1 MDSSAAAGA
10 GAALPPPLPQT
21 GWLLKQSGGKVGGKK
36 GVLSGNVSALVS
48 SSATHDFS
56 DLLLRTPAHALLFLQ
71 ALAKW
76 DRRWFVLR
84 AGSPLT
90 YYKDPREAEKGG
102 QPAGSLECSGCTM
115 ERGVGGHEAQFA
127 LRTAERVLTLRAPS
141 ATEMNAW
148 LLAAVACGGQ
158 ASFAKELPS
167 KLGLMGE
174 ALPMPGMEGYLH
186 KQSGGKAGGGTKG
199 EMLKKWDRR
208 YFVCPAGRS
217 YLRYYKP
224 KDWQPRK

>member
-167 KLGLMGE
+167 SVTTSCTKPRSTAWE
-174 ALPMPGMEGYLH
+174 PPSVS
-186 KQSGGKAGGGTKG
+186 KQMQRQRVKSCQTPSSDRSEWRIKG
-199 EMLKKWDRR
+199 FPILAKVRQL
-208 YFVCPAGRS
+208 A
-217 YLRYYKP
+217 
-224 KDWQPRK
+224 